1 MKNLF
6 KHMGNILLSA
16 MLVAVMVAACKKDKE
31 LNSDTP
37 SEESPA
43 GLSITLNV
51 DSLYVDIFQ
60 ADQPAITGKV
70 ASVNGLQSVAC
81 YIVDDYDE
89 LLPVSTATE
98 FENAK
103 EYGINVELN
112 YSVVM
117 KGFRVVATDVEKN
130 VATKTIPL
138 QVVDLLR
145 WEPEVVMLPLED
157 TLTLSIALADT
168 LSVTVRATSDAGVE
182 RIAFYL
188 VELRS
193 GQQTESLAREFS
205 FTPTP
210 YKQESCTGT
219 VTCTP
224 YAVAVKVAVTNG
236 KGHVK
241 YVEKPVKITDRDVIA
256 PQISIP
262 SVNDTI
268 KASLSLASKITL
280 QVEVFSAAGLS
291 NVRYYDHKANGDSV
305 ELKNSDVQGVKF
317 VDSYV
322 FTVTGATVGFSV
334 AATNS
339 EGLAARLYKPATLHN
354 PYHIIVA
361 GDGSGTHTTIKAAFA
376 AIPSNSN
383 NPTVVFIKNGV
394 YREWLILE
402 SSKKNV
408 ILVGEHVD
416 SAIITYNA
424 AAPDPYPADGS
435 APKSASGS
443 TIGTMGSATL
453 HVEAENFYA
462 ENLTIQNTAGISA
475 GQAVALRTTKD
486 KQVFVGC
493 KLKGFQD
500 THYTHGDGRQY
511 YKSCY
516 IEGTVDFIF
525 GNAAAYFDG
534 CILYCLARSSGEVTA
549 AATPAGKY
557 GYVFNNCRIEG
568 NAAAGTF
575 SLGRPWKDNCHV
587 VFMNTY
593 MSSVIK
599 AKGWGTWDTK
609 TYKYYEYNNSG
620 EGAGNPSVRGN
631 NATDPGTFKYLT
643 DDEAADYTLEKVMR
657 QQPNAAQTVD
667 NWHPNQLISRA
678 ESILRQCAIPASF

>member
-1 MKNLF
+1 M
-6 KHMGNILLSA
+6 LSA
-16 MLVAVMVAACKKDKE
+16 MLLTVAIAACKKDKD
-31 LNSDTP
+31 LNSDAP
-37 SEESPA
+37 DEEAPA
-43 GLSITLNV
+43 GLSITLDV

-60 ADQPAITGKV
+60 TSRPTITGKV
-70 ASVNGLQSVAC
+70 AAANALQSVSC
-81 YIVDDYDE
+81 YIVDAYDE

-98 FENAK
+98 FENTK
-103 EYGINVELN
+103 EYSISVDLN
-112 YSVVM
+112 FSVVM
-117 KGFRVVATDVEKN
+117 KGFRVVAADVKAN

-145 WEPEVVMLPLED
+145 WEPEVVLLPDAD
-157 TLTLSIALADT
+157 TVALAIAIADT
-168 LSVTVRATSDAGVE
+168 LPLTVRATSDAGIE

-188 VELRS
+188 VEQRS
-193 GQQTESLAREFS
+193 GLQTEALAREFH

-210 YKQESCTGT
+210 YKQESCTGA
-219 VTCTP
+219 VACTP
-224 YAVAVKVAVTNG
+224 YAAAVKVAVTNG

-241 YVEKPVKITDRDVIA
+241 YVEKPVSITDRDVIA
-256 PQISIP
+256 PQISMP
-262 SVNDTI
+262 AVGDTI
-268 KASLSLASKITL
+268 KASLSLASKVTL
-280 QVEVFSAAGLS
+280 RVEVFSAAGLS
-291 NVRYYDHKANGDSV
+291 SVRYYEHRESGDSV
-305 ELKNSDVQGVKF
+305 ELKASGVQGVKF

-322 FTVTGATVGFSV
+322 FAVSGATVGFSV

-339 EGLAARLYKPATLHN
+339 EGAAARLYKPATLYN

-376 AIPSNSN
+376 AIPDNSSS
-383 NPTVVFIKNGV
+383 PTVVLIKNGT
-394 YREWLILE
+394 YREWLVLE

-408 ILVGEHVD
+408 ILVGEHAD

-424 AAPDPYPADGS
+424 AAPDPYPTDGS

-443 TIGTMGSATL
+443 TVGTMGSATL

-511 YKSCY
+511 YKNCR

-534 CILYCLARSSGEVTA
+534 CVIYCLARSSGEVTA
-549 AATPAGKY
+549 GATPAGKY
-557 GYVFNNCRIEG
+557 GYVFNNCRVEG
-568 NAAAGTF
+568 SAAAGTF

-587 VFMNTY
+587 VFLNTY

-599 AKGWGTWDTK
+599 AKGWDTWDTK
-609 TYKYYEYNNSG
+609 TYKYCEYNSTG
-620 EGAGNPSVRGN
+620 DGAGSASAARGN

-643 DDEAADYTLEKVMR
+643 DEEAAGYTLENVMR
-657 QQPNAAQTVD
+657 LQPNAAQTVD
-667 NWHPNQLISRA
+667 SWHPNQLISRA
-678 ESILRQCAIPASF
+678 ERILR